1 METTSIFDKKFAEII
16 GESVKSV
23 LLTQTD
29 DLDIKEEN
37 VEVNEDTKNESVL
50 SCSYCKVKFPD
61 SLQQR
66 DHYKLDWH
74 RYNLKQSLCGKPP
87 ITEEEFDVKTGKD
100 DLSSISGS
108 DSEKEEDNLDTYAT
122 AQGKI
127 FLKSETGRVF
137 SLYRCLL
144 LDRKEEVDE
153 STISARFKTTCLDN
167 QQWTILM
174 LGGGHFAGA
183 VFKGVEPI
191 LHKTFHCYTVRQ
203 GQGGS
208 QTSRDNRGSQ
218 PKSAGASLRRY
229 NEQALVQ
236 HVKSIVET
244 WRSEIDKSSLIIYR
258 ASGPYNRSVL
268 FGGSPSL
275 LDRTDERLRTIPF
288 STRRAT
294 FTELKRV
301 HSILS
306 STQIY
311 DSLEMASEQFAKQ
324 KSPESEQKKARARS
338 AHINRAKSRER
349 VDRPLPVDSQ
359 RTSDESSAEDEQNI
373 SKHSDDSESEQECE
387 MAEVNFQHLSEYE
400 NPVKPPQKKVHKK
413 KKPKKSQAKKQRE
426 KDDARKKLLLDVLYK
441 GDLLKLQQLL
451 SDHLKI
457 TEEGENVQTKTER
470 ELKKEFINEV
480 LDEQGNTLLHVTAMN
495 EHSDVLLFLLDNDAD
510 PCVKNKGQHTAYTST
525 QSREIRETLRN
536 FARENPNKHNYNKAH
551 IPVNALTPEELAD
564 KKKNQRKAKREKE
577 KVKKQENVIKRKEQ
591 AEKDRFLQ
599 LSDREK
605 RALAAERRIL
615 DMKGNVTS
623 RCFLCASDMAGKVPF
638 EYSGN
643 RFCTIECLKAHR
655 LQHPTMLS

>member
-311 DSLEMASEQFAKQ
+311 DDEIFDCVELISDGEYNENIADIEYLEVNKTRKFKIPAKKTWKPKTSKIKNRKRTQERKLKIIEAIKTNDTTRFANIIHDY
-324 KSPESEQKKARARS
+324 ARKVCDLNLAR
-338 AHINRAKSRER
+338 
-349 VDRPLPVDSQ
+349 
-359 RTSDESSAEDEQNI
+359 NI
-373 SKHSDDSESEQECE
+373 SIDWEFTFKII
-387 MAEVNFQHLSEYE
+387 
-400 NPVKPPQKKVHKK
+400 
-413 KKPKKSQAKKQRE
+413 
-426 KDDARKKLLLDVLYK
+426 KKLL
-441 GDLLKLQQLL
+441 
-451 SDHLKI
+451 
-457 TEEGENVQTKTER
+457 
-470 ELKKEFINEV
+470 NEV
-480 LDEQGNTLLHVTAMN
+480 LDDHGNTILHYCAIYAAGDVAFYAMKEGAN
-495 EHSDVLLFLLDNDAD
+495 PCSRNMQKKTPYACILDDKTKKDFQYLA
-510 PCVKNKGQHTAYTST
+510 QT
-525 QSREIRETLRN
+525 
-536 FARENPNKHNYNKAH
+536 FPNMYNYSKAL
-551 IPVNALTPEELAD
+551 IPFNRLSPEELVL
-564 KKKNQRKAKREKE
+564 KRKQERIQKREEYKT
-577 KVKKQENVIKRKEQ
+577 KK
-591 AEKDRFLQ
+591 
-599 LSDREK
+599 
-605 RALAAERRIL
+605 
-615 DMKGNVTS
+615 
-623 RCFLCASDMAGKVPF
+623 
-638 EYSGN
+638 SGH
-643 RFCTIECLKAHR
+643 CSKI
-655 LQHPTMLS
+655 